1 MENLPLDFLSVN
13 LLGPEFIAGP
23 GESQEIGVRCP
34 IWLFLCNALFIIFL
48 LEVKKEESLPPRVY
62 SHSLGYFLHE
72 PGPLIG
78 LPWEQVNNPGR
89 EVMRLVPDSCFT
101 LESSVIMPLPEW
113 GDQDFRLSFE
123 PDIVFTGERCRLT

>member
-48 LEVKKEESLPPRVY
+48 LEVKKEESLHPE
-62 SHSLGYFLHE
+62 SILTLSAIFFT
-72 PGPLIG
+72 
-78 LPWEQVNNPGR
+78 NPA
-89 EVMRLVPDSCFT
+89 P
-101 LESSVIMPLPEW
+101 
-113 GDQDFRLSFE
+113 
-123 PDIVFTGERCRLT
+123 